1 MSDTKMSGDKLSDP
15 ILEDAMEAF
24 ETAAGSP
31 ETDAAYYHRYR
42 LELRSKIAAAIAERD
57 ELVEMIA
64 ELLRD
69 DPGDEWIDHSGLI
82 EKWRKATDLLVKH
95 GRIVMVDGA
104 YKWSDR
110 R

>member
-1 MSDTKMSGDKLSDP
+1 MIG
-15 ILEDAMEAF
+15 
-24 ETAAGSP
+24 
-31 ETDAAYYHRYR
+31 
-42 LELRSKIAAAIAERD
+42 AAALAERD
-57 ELVEMIA
+57 ELVEALA

-69 DPGDEWIDHSGLI
+69 DPSDEWIDHSGLI
-82 EKWRKATDLLVKH
+82 EKWRRATDLLVKH

>member
-1 MSDTKMSGDKLSDP
+1 MSDTKMSGERAREVLRCVGTHEINGEP
-15 ILEDAMEAF
+15 ISVADVVEA
-24 ETAAGSP
+24 GM
-31 ETDAAYYHRYR
+31 
-42 LELRSKIAAAIAERD
+42 IGAAALAERD
-57 ELVEMIA
+57 ELVEALA

-69 DPGDEWIDHSGLI
+69 DPSDEWIDHSGLI
-82 EKWRKATDLLVKH
+82 EKWRRATDLLVKH